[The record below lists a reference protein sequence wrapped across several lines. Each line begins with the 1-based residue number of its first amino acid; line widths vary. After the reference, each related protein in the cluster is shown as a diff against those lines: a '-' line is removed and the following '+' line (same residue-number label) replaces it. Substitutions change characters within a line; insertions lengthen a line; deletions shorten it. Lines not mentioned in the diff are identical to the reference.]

1 MTPTSQEHCRQTNRQ
16 CYVDRNCLSL
26 DIIIGAGPVRHMSPA
41 MAFPIGDLHSHLM
54 CVSLGPPR
62 VHIKKA
68 ILQDTWLTQTYILGC
83 VCSTGL
89 HEAKLMQ
96 PNNTGVDLGHD

>member
-41 MAFPIGDLHSHLM
+41 MAFPIGDLHSHLI
-54 CVSLGPPR
+54 CVSLGLPR
-62 VHIKKA
+62 VHIKKSYFA
-68 ILQDTWLTQTYILGC
+68 GHVVNTNIH
-83 VCSTGL
+83 TGL
-89 HEAKLMQ
+89 CL
-96 PNNTGVDLGHD
+96 